1 VFVFTFAIPRAQTE
15 EKKTDRCALGAREI
29 IMNKTYPFLL
39 LLYYA
44 YARPFSG
51 VRDPTTNHGHLTGL
65 FSRNP
70 YVSFPLS
77 TNMNIFLS
85 LARQELALGTSEG
98 QMGPSFNL
106 HGRVRALV
114 CVPSPSLE
122 LEIGIIKNVPK
133 TTARE

>member
-1 VFVFTFAIPRAQTE
+1 
-15 EKKTDRCALGAREI
+15 
-29 IMNKTYPFLL
+29 MNKTYPFLL

-44 YARPFSG
+44 YARPFGG

-65 FSRNP
+65 FSLNSS
-70 YVSFPLS
+70 VSLPISLYI
-77 TNMNIFLS
+77 NIFLS
-85 LARQELALGTSEG
+85 LARQELALGTPEG

-133 TTARE
+133 TTAHE

>member
-1 VFVFTFAIPRAQTE
+1 MPSHARKR
-15 EKKTDRCALGAREI
+15 EKKTDRYAGGARKI

-70 YVSFPLS
+70 SVSFS
-77 TNMNIFLS
+77 HSIYINIFLS
-85 LARQELALGTSEG
+85 LARQELALGTSKG

-106 HGRVRALV
+106 HGRVHAHV